1 MSKLRLSE
9 WWGLYAL
16 LPLMVALMVVDDD
29 ADMSQTWHLILL
41 AGIAIA
47 VCALALSWVN
57 RHPRLVE
64 RGGAGLPSV
73 ADSGGGAPATRAPR
87 RLHVA
92 VEDEYQLAPIRHNW
106 MDDEGQGNDKDTL

>member
-29 ADMSQTWHLILL
+29 AAMSQTWHLILL
-41 AGIAIA
+41 AGIAVAI
-47 VCALALSWVN
+47 CALALAWVD

-64 RGGAGLPSV
+64 RGGAGRPSV
-73 ADSGGGAPATRAPR
+73 ADSGDVAPAMRITR

-92 VEDEYQLAPIRHNW
+92 SEGECQFAPIQHNG
-106 MDDEGQGNDKDTL
+106 MDD

>member
-1 MSKLRLSE
+1 MGKPRLSK
-9 WWGLYAL
+9 WLGLYAL
-16 LPLMVALMVVDDD
+16 LPLMVALMVIDDG

-41 AGIAIA
+41 VGIAVA
-47 VCALALSWVN
+47 VCALALSWID

-64 RGGAGLPSV
+64 RGGAGLT
-73 ADSGGGAPATRAPR
+73 DSGDGASATRVTR

-92 VEDEYQLAPIRHNW
+92 VEDECQFAPIRHNW

>member
-29 ADMSQTWHLILL
+29 AAMSQTWHLILL
-41 AGIAIA
+41 AGIAVAI
-47 VCALALSWVN
+47 CALALSWVD

-73 ADSGGGAPATRAPR
+73 ADSGDVAPAMRVVR

-92 VEDEYQLAPIRHNW
+92 GADDYQFAPIQHNE
-106 MDDEGQGNDKDTL
+106 MDD